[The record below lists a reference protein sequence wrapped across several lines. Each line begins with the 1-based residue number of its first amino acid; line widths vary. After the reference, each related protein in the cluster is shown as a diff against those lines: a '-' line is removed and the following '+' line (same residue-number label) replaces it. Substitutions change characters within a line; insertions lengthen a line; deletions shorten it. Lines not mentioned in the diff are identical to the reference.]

1 MIYTLY
7 IITVLAVVYFSFLA
21 SRYIDMIDRSTKL
34 SGAFLG
40 GVLLSAITS
49 LPELFTSISATVLI
63 DSPSLCIGNILGSNL
78 FNFAMLAVVIILF
91 IKGFSAAHLSC
102 SHRKVMVL
110 LMMMYCAVVLNWQ
123 FMGGC
128 NIVLGNSE
136 NPWLFLSATSL
147 IVIALYILSV
157 RYLASDNGEC
167 SDDDGECEEV
177 RLSLRTIVIRF
188 VLASLGIII
197 ASVILTY
204 ITDDIAERLNLGSGL
219 AGALFLGVATSLPEV
234 TSTIS
239 LFRMRNFDIA
249 FGNIAGSNV
258 FNYFVLTIADLLYAG
273 GSVYHFGD
281 TKVINLTVFGLLSAA
296 AIFVMLKVRSPWI
309 KALLALG
316 AIACYFA
323 FLMV

>member
-1 MIYTLY
+1 MIYILY
-7 IITVLAVVYFSFLA
+7 IITATAVVWFSILA

-78 FNFAMLAVVIILF
+78 FNFGMLAVVILF
-91 IKGFSAAHLSC
+91 YIKGFSASHLSS
-102 SHRKVMVL
+102 SHNKVMVL
-110 LMMMYCAVVLNWQ
+110 LFMMYCAIALNWQ
-123 FMGGC
+123 FMADSNIIIGG
-128 NIVLGNSE
+128 NES
-136 NPWLFLSATSL
+136 PFLFISITSL
-147 IVIALYILSV
+147 ILFALYALSV
-157 RYLASDNGEC
+157 RYLASDNGDCQEE
-167 SDDDGECEEV
+167 ECEEV
-177 RLSLRTIVIRF
+177 NLSMRTIVIRF
-188 VLASLGIII
+188 VAASIGIIV
-197 ASVILTY
+197 ASIILTY

-258 FNYFVLTIADLLYAG
+258 FNYFVLAIADLLYAG

-281 TKVINLTVFGLLSAA
+281 EKVVNLTVFGLLSTAL
-296 AIFVMLKVRSPWI
+296 IFVMLKMRSPWT

-316 AIACYFA
+316 AVGCYFA

>member
-1 MIYTLY
+1 MIYVLY
-7 IITVLAVVYFSFLA
+7 LITVTAVVWFSILA

-49 LPELFTSISATVLI
+49 LPELFTSISATLLI

-78 FNFAMLAVVIILF
+78 FNFGMLTVVILF
-91 IKGFSAAHLSC
+91 YLKSFSSAHISC
-102 SHRKVMVL
+102 SHRKVVL
-110 LMMMYCAVVLNWQ
+110 LLFMMYASIALNWQ
-123 FMGGC
+123 FMSDD
-128 NIVLGNSE
+128 NIVFGN
-136 NPWLFLSATSL
+136 NDKPWLYLSVTSL
-147 IVIALYILSV
+147 IIVALYALSV

-167 SDDDGECEEV
+167 ADDEDGEEV

-188 VLASLGIII
+188 VAASIGIIV
-197 ASVILTY
+197 ASIILTY
-204 ITDDIAERLNLGSGL
+204 ITDDIAERLHLGSGL

-258 FNYFVLTIADLLYAG
+258 FNYFVLALADLLYAG

-281 TKVINLTVFGLLSAA
+281 AKVINLTVFGLLSAVL
-296 AIFVMLKVRSPWI
+296 IYVLLRVRSPWV
-309 KALLALG
+309 KALMALATVG
-316 AIACYFA
+316 CYFA

>member
-1 MIYTLY
+1 MIYILY
-7 IITVLAVVYFSFLA
+7 IIMVTAVVWFSILA

-49 LPELFTSISATVLI
+49 LPELFTSISATILI

-78 FNFAMLAVVIILF
+78 FNFGMLAVVILF
-91 IKGFSAAHLSC
+91 YIKDLSSASLSS
-102 SHRKVMVL
+102 SHNKVMVL
-110 LMMMYCAVVLNWQ
+110 LFMMYCAVAANWQ
-123 FMGGC
+123 FMSDD
-128 NIVLGNSE
+128 NIIIGSNDKW
-136 NPWLFLSATSL
+136 WLFVSVTSL
-147 IVIALYILSV
+147 ILFALYVLSV

-167 SDDDGECEEV
+167 ADEEGEEV
-177 RLSLRTIVIRF
+177 
-188 VLASLGIII
+188 ASIGIIV
-197 ASVILTY
+197 ASIILTY
-204 ITDDIAERLNLGSGL
+204 ITDDIAERLHLGSGL

-258 FNYFVLTIADLLYAG
+258 FNYVVLALADVLYAG

-281 TKVINLTVFGLLSAA
+281 EKVVNLTIFGLLSTAGV
-296 AIFVMLKVRSPWI
+296 FVMLKSRSWWM
-309 KALLALG
+309 KAIMALG
-316 AIACYFA
+316 TIACYFA
-323 FLMV
+323 FLLL